1 MGVLLGLLKPL
12 QVLLDAVLAIGKAIS
27 VVAIGLMV
35 LAILIQV
42 FFRYVLGNALPWPDE
57 AARFCMLWMTG
68 FMAPIAYRRGGFVAI
83 DMVLVALPR
92 AIGGAL
98 TVLLLIVSAIV
109 LAVAVQIG
117 YGEITGFGS
126 RFATAALY
134 LPSFAD
140 GALVWERM
148 PRFYMFLSLFVG
160 VCLLLIVNIELIL
173 RAIVAMLG
181 GEDQLRPVPGA
192 DAMEAD

>member
-1 MGVLLGLLKPL
+1 MGVLLVLLKPL
-12 QVLLDAVLAIGKAIS
+12 QVLLDFVLAIGKAIS
-27 VVAIGLMV
+27 IAAIGLMV
-35 LAILIQV
+35 LAILVQV
-42 FFRYVLGNALPWPDE
+42 FFRYVLGNALTWPDE

-92 AIGGAL
+92 AIGGIV
-98 TVLLLIVSAIV
+98 TIILLLVAGAV
-109 LAVAVQIG
+109 LATAVQIG

-134 LPSFAD
+134 FPILSE
-140 GALVWERM
+140 GALTWERL

-160 VCLLLIVNIELIL
+160 VVLLLAVNIELII
-173 RAIVAMLG
+173 RAVVTVLG
-181 GEDQLRPVPGA
+181 GEDQLRPVS
-192 DAMEAD
+192 DAQVIEAE

>member
-12 QVLLDAVLAIGKAIS
+12 QVLLDYVLAIGKAIS
-27 VVAIGLMV
+27 IVAIGLMV
-35 LAILIQV
+35 IAILIQV
-42 FFRYVLGNALPWPDE
+42 FFRYVLGNALTWPDE

-83 DMVLVALPR
+83 DMVLLALPR
-92 AIGGAL
+92 AIGGVV
-98 TVLLLIVSAIV
+98 TIILLLIAGTV
-109 LAVAVQIG
+109 LATAVQIG

-134 LPSFAD
+134 FPGFSE
-140 GALVWERM
+140 GALTWERL
-148 PRFYMFLSLFVG
+148 PRFYMFLSLYVG
-160 VCLLLIVNIELIL
+160 VVLLLVVNIELII
-173 RAIVAMLG
+173 RAVVTVLG

-192 DAMEAD
+192 QVIEAE

>member
-12 QVLLDAVLAIGKAIS
+12 QVLLDYVLAIGKAIS
-27 VVAIGLMV
+27 IVAIGLMV
-35 LAILIQV
+35 IAILIQV
-42 FFRYVLGNALPWPDE
+42 FFRYVLGNALTWPDE

-83 DMVLVALPR
+83 DMVLLALPR
-92 AIGGAL
+92 AIGGVV
-98 TVLLLIVSAIV
+98 TIILLLIAGTV
-109 LAVAVQIG
+109 LATAVQIG
-117 YGEITGFGS
+117 YGEINGFGS

-134 LPSFAD
+134 FPSFSE
-140 GALVWERM
+140 GALTWERL

-160 VCLLLIVNIELIL
+160 VVLLLIVNIELII
-173 RAIVAMLG
+173 RAVVTVLG

-192 DAMEAD
+192 QVIEAE